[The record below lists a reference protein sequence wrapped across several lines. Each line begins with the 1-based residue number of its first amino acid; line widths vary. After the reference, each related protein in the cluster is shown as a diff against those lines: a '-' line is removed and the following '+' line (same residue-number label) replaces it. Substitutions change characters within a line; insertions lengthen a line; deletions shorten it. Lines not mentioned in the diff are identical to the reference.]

1 MCHKEKNHK
10 EHQEIGTSYVGK
22 IKIYLNDTKPKIL
35 LYSQRIEALADKKF
49 KFGCTTLLF
58 RMQIKPHIIY
68 FQI

>member
-22 IKIYLNDTKPKIL
+22 IKKNYLNDTKPKIL

-49 KFGCTTLLF
+49 KFGCT
-58 RMQIKPHIIY
+58 PS
-68 FQI
+68 